1 MISVQHVSKYF
12 GKIKAVDDI
21 SFEVKESE
29 NMVFLGTSGCGKT
42 TTLRMINRLTEPSEG
57 TILVNGENILQQ
69 QPEKLRRSIGYVL
82 QHNGLFPHYTVAE
95 NIAIVPELMGNNKKQ
110 IRNRTLELME
120 KLHLPPDK
128 YLHVYPDELS
138 GGQQQRVGLARALAA
153 DPPVLLMDE
162 PFGALDTITRNK
174 IRKELS
180 ELDEFKRK
188 TIIMVTH
195 DVQEAFALAD
205 RICLMDKGTI
215 VQLGTPDELLFNP
228 VNKFVSNFMKE
239 EKTQLA
245 FRSVKLNR
253 LWPYFPNDL
262 IETNP
267 SVITVSSNLSVWDA
281 MELFYNNE
289 AGNKTLLNVPDAE
302 SNETRQINFV
312 SLMSA
317 MNQLNN
323 NQHAGSAT
331 NISGI
336 LRSAER

>member
-1 MISVQHVSKYF
+1 MITVESVSKFF
-12 GKIKAVDDI
+12 GSTRAVDNI
-21 SFEVKESE
+21 SFEVQETE

-57 TILVNGENILQQ
+57 SITVNGENILLQ

-95 NIAIVPELMGNNKKQ
+95 NIAIVPQLLKRDKVQ
-110 IRNRTLELME
+110 TRKRTIELME
-120 KLHLPPDK
+120 KLHLNPAK
-128 YLHVYPDELS
+128 YLDVYPDQLS

-162 PFGALDTITRNK
+162 PFGALDTITRNN

-205 RICLMDKGTI
+205 RVCLMDKGKI
-215 VQLGTPDELLFNP
+215 VQLGSPDELIFNP
-228 VNKFVSNFMKE
+228 ANDFVRGFLKE

-245 FRSVKLNR
+245 FRSVR
-253 LWPYFPNDL
+253 LSRL
-262 IETNP
+262 IPFFDKAT
-267 SVITVSSNLSVWDA
+267 SQGILSTAKVSAKTTVWEA
-281 MELFYNNE
+281 MELFYTRQNLHD
-289 AGNKTLLNVPDAE
+289 TLLSVHDNQT
-302 SNETRQINFV
+302 NETKQFDFAA
-312 SLMSA
+312 LMTA
-317 MNQLNN
+317 MNRLNT
-323 NQHAGSAT
+323 H
-331 NISGI
+331 
-336 LRSAER
+336 